1 VNYHQPPTA
10 HHPPPT
16 HPPPTTTHNNQP
28 PIRSLKE
35 SDCFAE
41 LTPFHTRKLGC
52 ALKRT
57 QFLDGDV
64 IVQEG
69 VKTR

>member
-1 VNYHQPPTA
+1 MESRQKA
-10 HHPPPT
+10 
-16 HPPPTTTHNNQP
+16 Q
-28 PIRSLKE
+28 RSLKE
-35 SDCFAE
+35 SDCFSE

-69 VKTR
+69 SQTSTF